1 MRSAGALER
10 KMGIHWYVSDTDGTG
25 GRLRVSPEDFRV
37 TEIEQFGASVQQP
50 DADKGSYP
58 ELVFRATL
66 RGWDTNDFADS
77 VSKQLG
83 ISRERVSWAGTKD
96 KRAVSQQLFS
106 VRNVDHTDLPEVRN
120 AELEVLGRAGRPLLF
135 GDLAGN
141 QFEIVVRQPNHPEYA
156 DTIAADLRAFAGGA
170 PAKSEAPAGVPN
182 YFGHQR
188 FGSRR
193 AITHLT
199 GLDIVRGSWKDAVLT
214 YVATTSEYE
223 PDDTRAARQWVAE
236 THDWAGALDR
246 LPRKLRYER
255 SMVHSLAETGG
266 ETSDHFREALE
277 TLPTNLQ
284 QLLVHAAQSYLFNLI
299 ISKRLERGLP
309 FDEAVQG
316 DVVCFADADAPA
328 RIAVP
333 DMDRQQTASEQR
345 VATVNR
351 HCSRGRAFVTAPLIG
366 TETEFGDGEPGEITQ
381 NVLDKY
387 ELTRGSFDLPGEF
400 HSTGTRRAVL
410 LRSAVAVHHDPL
422 TFTFSLP
429 KGSYATVMLREF
441 MKSHPSDLT

>member
-1 MRSAGALER
+1 MRTTGSLER
-10 KMGIHWYVSDTDGTG
+10 KMGLQWYVSDTDGTG
-25 GRLRVSPEDFRV
+25 GRLRDSPDDFHV
-37 TEIEQFGASVQQP
+37 TEIEQFGASVQPP
-50 DADKGSYP
+50 DAGKGSYP

-66 RGWDTNDFADS
+66 RGWDTNDFAAS
-77 VSKQLG
+77 VSKRLG

-106 VRNVDHTDLPEVRN
+106 VRNVDHTDLPEVRD

-141 QFEIVVRQPNHPEYA
+141 RFKIVVRQPEHPEYA
-156 DTIAADLRAFAGGA
+156 DATAADLRTFAGGD
-170 PAKSEAPAGVPN
+170 PEKSEAPAGVPN

-199 GLDIVRGSWKDAVLT
+199 GLDIVRGNWKDAVLT

-236 THDWAGALDR
+236 THDWTGALDR

-266 ETSDHFREALE
+266 QTPAHFREALE

-299 ISKRLERGLP
+299 VSKRLERGLP
-309 FDEAVQG
+309 FDKAVQG
-316 DVVCFADADAPA
+316 DVVCFADTDAPA
-328 RIAVP
+328 EIAVP
-333 DMDRQQTASEQR
+333 DMDRQQTASEKR
-345 VATVNR
+345 LATVNR

-366 TETEFGDGEPGEITQ
+366 TETEFGGGEPGEIAR
-381 NVLDKY
+381 NVLEDHT
-387 ELTRGSFDLPGEF
+387 LTCDSFDLPGEF
-400 HSTGTRRAVL
+400 HSSGTRRAVL
-410 LRSAVAVHHDPL
+410 LRSTVAVDHDPL
-422 TFTFSLP
+422 TFTFSLT
-429 KGSYATVMLREF
+429 KGAYATVMLREF
-441 MKSHPSDLT
+441 MKCHPSDLT